1 MVLIVKPHHYPI
13 LLNFKRGSIRQMKL
27 KEKIKRKF
35 CNHSY
40 KVESEYVKT
49 LTPGDKIKY
58 RILVCEKCGKKE
70 THQFYL
76 GNEKEK

>member
-1 MVLIVKPHHYPI
+1 
-13 LLNFKRGSIRQMKL
+13 MKL
-27 KEKIKRKF
+27 KKKIIRKF

-40 KVESEYVKT
+40 KVESEYTKT

-70 THQFYL
+70 TYQFYL